1 MFRVSD
7 VPAEVWS
14 LIFEHLNLEDLV
26 DVNSACAPFWG
37 SITRRVARVIS
48 LQHYSPFPA
57 DSFCVHRLRQSPG
70 KDGAKNGLKQRRS
83 YFRSCKPNLTIRSYS
98 QVFHSSVGTTKLSLQ
113 LELPVRHDPRSRT
126 PEEFHSS
133 VNGFE
138 PIEVIWFSAFFTSVQ
153 LPHHLGGTL
162 KFSYSTIGMSIFNQL
177 DDVPLDQGCFSR
189 TISHR
194 LSWETLTGNTLGMPT
209 DDFVDLPK
217 EWAEFLHDHIDVM
230 IRFEKNPASTHDH
243 WVAGRETSE
252 CTQWVL
258 KDFKATWTFSSVPP
272 SIAQAV
278 SLDSRRR

>member
-1 MFRVSD
+1 MSID
-7 VPAEVWS
+7 CAS
-14 LIFEHLNLEDLV
+14 L
-26 DVNSACAPFWG
+26 
-37 SITRRVARVIS
+37 
-48 LQHYSPFPA
+48 
-57 DSFCVHRLRQSPG
+57 PG
-70 KDGAKNGLKQRRS
+70 KTGIQRAKNGLKQRRS

-138 PIEVIWFSAFFTSVQ
+138 PIEVIWFSAFFTSVH